1 MLRDNR
7 SGIFITDFLLFV
19 HIRAIFGV
27 KMYYLKKSNTDLI
40 NIPVMVD
47 LVGIRF
53 FNFVLP
59 ESWSGHQYES
69 CSEETKVNYTAL
81 LDYRPCMSL
90 QVPSTAFVCRLD
102 NLYNLWCIVV
112 FDAVSTGY
120 CHFQR

>member
-7 SGIFITDFLLFV
+7 SGIFITGFLLFV
-19 HIRAIFGV
+19 HIRAICGV
-27 KMYYLKKSNTDLI
+27 KMYYLKKKQHRDLI
-40 NIPVMVD
+40 SKPVLVD

-81 LDYRPCMSL
+81 LDYRTCMSL
-90 QVPSTAFVCRLD
+90 KVPSTAFVCRLD
-102 NLYNLWCIVV
+102 NLCHLWCCI
-112 FDAVSTGY
+112 
-120 CHFQR
+120 